1 MMTDKEIRELLDEI
15 TPDNMAD
22 VQKGEAEELESLAPG
37 EGLSTDMAWRW
48 ERIPGGGQNGREY
61 EPGFASDSEKSFD
74 RAKEAASYSKHAA
87 ETRALK
93 RTIMDEALKGDS
105 MALHSPLSV
114 EDKKKIIELK
124 TEGYTRRI
132 HRCEEYVRNTIGE
145 CLRSAIP
152 DDLLR
157 CYSKYPGSVAK
168 FPGFHYKPGLLYYAG
183 KDFWVEPDIPLY
195 FQPDDCNDVV
205 GKILTQIGRRVID
218 KTLED
223 MVRLIEARSKREVAL
238 ARCLARCQTYYD
250 LLKRDALMYKTIMDY
265 YENKKDSDMRG
276 PKRPPAK

>member
-1 MMTDKEIRELLDEI
+1 MMTDKEIRELLNEI

-22 VQKGEAEELESLAPG
+22 VQKDEAEELESLAPG

-48 ERIPGGGQNGREY
+48 KKLPEEERDRREC
-61 EPGFASDSEKSFD
+61 EPAFASDAEKSID
-74 RAKEAASYSKHAA
+74 RARLSDSYSKHAA
-87 ETRALK
+87 EIRALK
-93 RTIMDEALKGDS
+93 RAIMDEALNGDS
-105 MALHSPLSV
+105 MALHAPLSI

-124 TEGYTRRI
+124 TEGYTHRI
-132 HRCEEYVRNTIGE
+132 HKCEEYVRDTIGE

-168 FPGFHYKPGLLYYAG
+168 FPGFRYKPGLLYYAG

-205 GKILTQIGRRVID
+205 GKILTLIGRRAID

-223 MVRLIEARSKREVAL
+223 MVRLIDTRSKREVAL
-238 ARCLARCQTYYD
+238 AKCLARCQTYYD
-250 LLKRDALMYKTIMDY
+250 LLKRDALLYKTIMDY
-265 YENKKDSDMRG
+265 YENGKDSDMRG
-276 PKRPPAK
+276 PKRPQP